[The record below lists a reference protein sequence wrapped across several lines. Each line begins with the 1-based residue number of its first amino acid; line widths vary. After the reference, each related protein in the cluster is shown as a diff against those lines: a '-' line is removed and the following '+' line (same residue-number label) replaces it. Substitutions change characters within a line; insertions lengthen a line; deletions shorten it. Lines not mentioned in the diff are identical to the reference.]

1 MPTEVGEG
9 PWIETYTG
17 KHFHI
22 LDPMPDEINIEDI
35 AHSLSMQC
43 RFTGHC
49 AAFFSVAEHSVIVSL
64 LVKPEHALAGL
75 LHDASEA
82 YLTDV
87 ARPVKPELHNYRAI
101 ESVIMGAIFER
112 FDLAD
117 TVAIWEDIK
126 EADTASLMTEAKYL
140 MHSGGKDWGDEPNS
154 GEGVTGVVK
163 KGKIPKC
170 LQPIEAKA
178 MFLSR
183 FWELSGDSG
192 INTGVSPIW
201 TPGNN

>member
-17 KHFHI
+17 GRFHI
-22 LDPMPDEINIEDI
+22 LDPKPEEILIEDI

-43 RFTGHC
+43 RFGGH
-49 AAFFSVAEHSVIVSL
+49 ARAFYSVAEHSVIVSL
-64 LVKPEHALAGL
+64 LVKPENALHGL

-82 YLTDV
+82 YIVDIPT
-87 ARPVKPELHNYRAI
+87 PVKA
-101 ESVIMGAIFER
+101 
-112 FDLAD
+112 DLD
-117 TVAIWEDIK
+117 DYLVLEEDIQNAIVDK
-126 EADTASLMTEAKYL
+126 FNLSGDYADIKDADKVQLKTEAKYL
-140 MHSGGKDWGDEPNS
+140 MKSAGKDWATDFPTIREH
-154 GEGVTGVVK
+154 
-163 KGKIPKC
+163 GKIPKC

-183 FWELSGDSG
+183 FWELSGGSG